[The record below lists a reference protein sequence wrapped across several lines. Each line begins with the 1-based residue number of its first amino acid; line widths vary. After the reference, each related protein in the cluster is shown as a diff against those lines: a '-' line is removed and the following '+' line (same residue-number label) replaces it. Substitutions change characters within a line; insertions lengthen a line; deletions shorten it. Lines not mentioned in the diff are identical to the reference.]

1 MMPTY
6 GSNDFLLV
14 MPTYDNGDFLL
25 VIPTYDNGDF
35 LLVTP
40 TYDNGDF
47 LLVMPTYGN
56 GDFLLVMPTYD
67 NGDFLFVMP
76 TYGTGD
82 WQQSL
87 QAMFMHTW
95 YQYCTYRISKS
106 IQVCMSYV
114 KPDHLYPGE
123 LDISSASGRSLCQF
137 NKMLTTVYTHLVRL
151 KRVCHKILYLYFFVT
166 HLGP

>member
-87 QAMFMHTW
+87 QAMFMHTSTV
-95 YQYCTYRISKS
+95 QCTYRISKS
-106 IQVCMSYV
+106 IQVCHMSNQTISIQVNWTFQVPVAGHYV
-114 KPDHLYPGE
+114 GSIKCSLQCTR
-123 LDISSASGRSLCQF
+123 IS
-137 NKMLTTVYTHLVRL
+137 
-151 KRVCHKILYLYFFVT
+151 FV
-166 HLGP
+166 

>member
-14 MPTYDNGDFLL
+14 MPTYDNGDFLS

-87 QAMFMHTW
+87 QAMFMHTSTVHIGFPS
-95 YQYCTYRISKS
+95 QYKYVI
-106 IQVCMSYV
+106 SYV